1 MARQARGAP
10 VNDLD
15 ATPWFLTNTL
25 HWLWEMARETVAFYM
40 IHPRHS
46 KAACAARIDD
56 WAGLLVRDGYGVY
69 QTWVAQRQT
78 GLAHLIRTARSLA
91 ERPSPDVAACGIW
104 AFAELQRLCHMATA
118 SPTG

>member
-1 MARQARGAP
+1 MARQARRAP

-15 ATPWFLTNTL
+15 ANPWFLTNTL
-25 HWLWEMARETVAFYM
+25 HWLWVMARETVAFYM

-91 ERPSPDVAACGIW
+91 ERPSPDVAACGI
-104 AFAELQRLCHMATA
+104 
-118 SPTG
+118 